1 MKITKLEKNTIFIN
15 DTVKINVEIELDKFD
30 TDYFCSL
37 LGTAF
42 DPIPDDIIPSI
53 IEAIGK
59 TYKGRVKNGK
69 ITGVN
74 PYVS

>member
-1 MKITKLEKNTIFIN
+1 MKITKLEKNTNFI
-15 DTVKINVEIELDKFD
+15 DTTVKINVEITLDKSD
-30 TDYFCSL
+30 VEYFGSL
-37 LGTAF
+37 VGTAF
-42 DPIPDDIIPSI
+42 DPVPDDIIPSI
-53 IEAIGK
+53 LEAIGK

>member
-1 MKITKLEKNTIFIN
+1 MKITKLEKNTIFTN
-15 DTVKINVEIELDKFD
+15 DTVKINVEITLDKED
-30 TDYFCSL
+30 IDYFGSL
-37 LGTAF
+37 IGTAF
-42 DPIPDDIIPSI
+42 DPVPDDIIPSI
-53 IEAIGK
+53 LEAIGK